1 MRKWRERDGLVWGWN
16 LWDLMDY
23 GFRYHRKAIEFI
35 TSIASSVIGAV
46 LALYIMR

>member
-1 MRKWRERDGLVWGWN
+1 MKVWKERDGLTWYHN
-16 LWDLMDY
+16 PWDWIDY

-35 TSIASSVIGAV
+35 TSIASSVVGTV